1 MTKEFWRP
9 CYCQKPNIYTH
20 TGDTGTNMADT
31 GSSTCLSEYVST
43 IYSTFYVKAV
53 FFRLKKTVTK
63 CSHRVWLY
71 DYNSVYNTV
80 LCVLLSFYNLSDI
93 TGLFGLKVWLN
104 TEASF
109 GLFTCAQG
117 WIQPSAIS
125 EIRINIKWCSY
136 TGTVN

>member
-1 MTKEFWRP
+1 MKTLLLSKTKH
-9 CYCQKPNIYTH
+9 IH
-20 TGDTGTNMADT
+20 
-31 GSSTCLSEYVST
+31 
-43 IYSTFYVKAV
+43 
-53 FFRLKKTVTK
+53 
-63 CSHRVWLY
+63 SHRRHRHQHGGHWFLYLPIRICFNHLLNILCKSSIFSVERKQWLNVHIES
-71 DYNSVYNTV
+71 DYMTITRFLTRSFVFCWV
-80 LCVLLSFYNLSDI
+80 LFYNLSDI